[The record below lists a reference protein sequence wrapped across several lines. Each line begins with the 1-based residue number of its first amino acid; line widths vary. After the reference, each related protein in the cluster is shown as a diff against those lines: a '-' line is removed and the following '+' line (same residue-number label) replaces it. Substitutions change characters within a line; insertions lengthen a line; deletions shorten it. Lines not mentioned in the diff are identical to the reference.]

1 MRRPYDQNVTARVL
15 VVEDDPTVST
25 VLAAYLRREGFEVSV
40 AADGREA
47 EQRWQRDRPDLVV
60 LDVMLPQLSG
70 LEVLR
75 RRRAAADTAAVIVVS
90 ARGEEEDRVVGLEF
104 GADDYLVKPV
114 SPRELVLRVHAVL
127 RRLEGRLDNTLD
139 QGGTLRPRRIERGP
153 VTIDTAARTA
163 RLGDETLRL
172 THREFDL
179 LAFLAGHDGEAFTKA
194 ELLRRVWGWDFG
206 DTSTVTVHVRRLREK
221 IEEDPSAPRLVVTV
235 PRTGYRF
242 ATADELAATG
252 GSAG

>member
-1 MRRPYDQNVTARVL
+1 VSARVL
-15 VVEDDPTVST
+15 IVEDDATVST
-25 VLAAYLRREGFEVSV
+25 VLAAYLRREGFEVAV

-47 EQRWQRDRPDLVV
+47 EQRWERDRPDLVV
-60 LDVMLPQLSG
+60 LDVMLPVLSG

-75 RRRAAADTAAVIVVS
+75 RRRAAADSAAVIVVS

-127 RRLEGRLDNTLD
+127 RRLD
-139 QGGTLRPRRIERGP
+139 QASATSLRPREIVRGP
-153 VTIDTAARTA
+153 VRLDTAARTA
-163 RLGDETLRL
+163 QVDGEALML

-179 LAFLAGHDGEAFTKA
+179 LAFLATHDGVAFSKDD
-194 ELLRRVWGWDFG
+194 LLRRVWGWDFG

-221 IEEDPSAPRLVVTV
+221 LEQDPSAPRYVVTV

-242 ATADELAATG
+242 ATPDEIAR
-252 GSAG
+252 

>member
-1 MRRPYDQNVTARVL
+1 MAADYDRDVTARVL

-25 VLAAYLRREGFEVSV
+25 VLAAYLRREGFEVTV

-60 LDVMLPQLSG
+60 LDVMLPLLSG

-75 RRRAAADTAAVIVVS
+75 RRRAAADQAAVIVVS

-104 GADDYLVKPV
+104 GADDYLVKPI

-127 RRLEGRLDNTLD
+127 RRLD
-139 QGGTLRPRRIERGP
+139 QGGTTLRPTQIVRGP
-153 VTIDTAARTA
+153 VRIDTAARTA
-163 RLGDETLRL
+163 HLDDVALQL

-179 LAFLAGHDGEAFTKA
+179 LAFLAGHDGQAFSKA

-221 IEEDPSAPRLVVTV
+221 IEQDPSAPRLVVTV

-242 ATADELAATG
+242 ATAEELGAAG
-252 GSAG
+252 

>member
-1 MRRPYDQNVTARVL
+1 
-15 VVEDDPTVST
+15 VEDDPTVST

-75 RRRAAADTAAVIVVS
+75 RRRTAADAAAVIVVS

-127 RRLEGRLDNTLD
+127 RRLEGRLEGRLDNTLD
-139 QGGTLRPRRIERGP
+139 QAGTTLRPRRIERGP
-153 VTIDTAARTA
+153 VIIDTAARTA

>member
-1 MRRPYDQNVTARVL
+1 M
-15 VVEDDPTVST
+15 EDDPTVST
-25 VLAAYLRREGFEVSV
+25 VLAAYLRREGFEVGV
-40 AADGREA
+40 AADGRAA

-75 RRRAAADTAAVIVVS
+75 RRRAAADAAAVIVVS

-139 QGGTLRPRRIERGP
+139 QASTTLRPRRIERGP